1 MTGVFVGQGQSS
13 SWRRTHTPDGKD
25 TAIFGLPDIADSLIA
40 GLLLGGLALAVIIA
54 LVRTIGLRSFSKMT
68 AFDFVITLATG
79 SLLATASS
87 ASNWASFLQAVV
99 AILALMTIQVVLAF
113 ARRRSRLVTG
123 LVDNQPLLLMRD
135 GVFIDEAMATSRVSP
150 GDVYAKLRGANI
162 QSMSEVRAVVL
173 ETTGDISVLHGET
186 VAPELL
192 RHVRGADVGS
202 PPGDLAGHSASE
214 KA

>member
-1 MTGVFVGQGQSS
+1 MTGVLVGQGQSLP
-13 SWRRTHTPDGKD
+13 RRDINAQHGKD
-25 TAIFGLPDIADSLIA
+25 IAIFGLPAIADSLLA
-40 GLLLGGLALAVIIA
+40 GLLLSGLALAVIIA
-54 LVRTIGLRSFSKMT
+54 LVRAIGLRSFSKMT

-79 SLLATASS
+79 SLLATASG
-87 ASNWASFLQAVV
+87 ASSWSGFLQALV
-99 AILALMTIQVVLAF
+99 AIAALMGVQVALAF
-113 ARRRSRLVTG
+113 GRRRSHLVIG

-135 GVFIDEAMATSRVSP
+135 GVFIDDAMAESRVSP

-162 QSMSEVRAVVL
+162 QSMSEVRAVIL

-192 RHVRGADVGS
+192 RHVRGADIGS
-202 PPGDLAGHSASE
+202 PSGHSASE